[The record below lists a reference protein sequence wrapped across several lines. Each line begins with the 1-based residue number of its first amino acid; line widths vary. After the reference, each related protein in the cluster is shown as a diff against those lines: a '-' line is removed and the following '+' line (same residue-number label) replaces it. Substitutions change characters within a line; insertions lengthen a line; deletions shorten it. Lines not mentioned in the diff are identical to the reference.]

1 MSRKK
6 TSMYFTHETT
16 NFPIGSETT
25 RKLLVWKF
33 LRIRR
38 IFREQKPSFKFSIEF
53 MHIQFRYS
61 ICLQQFYVG
70 SSRYD
75 EVVEIFCMYFAQF
88 ICIPIYYTIATIF
101 YI

>member
-6 TSMYFTHETT
+6 TSIYCTHETT

-70 SSRYD
+70 SCRYD
-75 EVVEIFCMYFAQF
+75 EVVDILHVLC
-88 ICIPIYYTIATIF
+88 TIHMHT
-101 YI
+101 YL